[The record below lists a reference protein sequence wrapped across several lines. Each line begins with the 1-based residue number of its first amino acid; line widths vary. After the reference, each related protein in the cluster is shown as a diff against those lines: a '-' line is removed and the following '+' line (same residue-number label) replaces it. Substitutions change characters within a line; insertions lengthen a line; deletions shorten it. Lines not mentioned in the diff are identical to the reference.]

1 MPHFTHFHQ
10 FPGPNGAALVA
21 ATVIPAV
28 AEKQDGLAN
37 GAAGEADAEEEEEQ
51 RARTLREMKA
61 CAERLRKPR
70 TAATARVLAILHL

>member
-1 MPHFTHFHQ
+1 MPHFHQ

-21 ATVIPAV
+21 PHPSRGL
-28 AEKQDGLAN
+28 QDGLAN

-70 TAATARVLAILHL
+70 TAATARVLDAILHL